1 VKNNAKKGVDGIKM
15 SREGKILFWKGGGFS
30 FSNQNI
36 DRSEYIDIFNLFLV
50 QGATICFYLLKKTW
64 ENK

>member
-1 VKNNAKKGVDGIKM
+1 MPRRAWMASKCHE
-15 SREGKILFWKGGGFS
+15 RGKYYFGRGGGGFS

-36 DRSEYIDIFNLFLV
+36 DRSEYIDILNLFLV